1 VASFTG
7 FFAQQLVQFGD
18 CVQQDT
24 AALVNISRTNAYNK
38 TGRMG
43 QGPGDLFDYAPT
55 AAATSVGILQPAAD
69 LTNLLSA
76 GCSSGNCTF
85 SDTDGAAFSSLA
97 ISHLCTD
104 ITSSIRIVNETQQNT
119 STGRYTAY
127 LALDYEEDDYVNNNT
142 YVWNQEDE
150 GLVLRS
156 WITQST
162 ELTTVYFLFR
172 SSNYEQNWRAA
183 NCSIFPTINTYAARI
198 NDGILEERLVDQI
211 LLKKISAQFKDP
223 PVPDAFF
230 DEFFFWTHM
239 MTTNYT
245 IRDGKRESCGGSDL
259 PAFGLSRF
267 MKHSDEPSYVNG
279 TGYTNPS
286 AGWKYWYF
294 PEDCVWSLSLSSYF
308 DLEDNLG
315 DVFDDQNLMLD
326 GRNDGVTGSVHL
338 RVLFE
343 QGNITHNSIN
353 ERMRG
358 LVTSITSII
367 RTNGV
372 HSSVGSITG
381 VSGFDDPLENL
392 TVGVSQIAKGKMW
405 ITTTCVYIRWYWIA
419 FPAVMIGL
427 TGVFLLLV
435 AMENRGIKND
445 RLWKSSFLAALFCEV
460 EVHETPVGKQEM
472 KAIAKS
478 SSASL
483 EGKSGRLR
491 LVAG

>member
-1 VASFTG
+1 
-7 FFAQQLVQFGD
+7 
-18 CVQQDT
+18 
-24 AALVNISRTNAYNK
+24 
-38 TGRMG
+38 MG
-43 QGPGDLFDYAPT
+43 TGPGDLFDYAPT
-55 AAATSVGILQPAAD
+55 AAATSVGILQPTAD

-97 ISHLCTD
+97 IGHLCTD
-104 ITSSIRIVNETQQNT
+104 ITSSIRIVNKTQHNA
-119 STGRYTAY
+119 STGGYTAY
-127 LALDYEEDDYVNNNT
+127 LALDYKIDNYDYTGT

-150 GLVLRS
+150 ALVLRS
-156 WITQST
+156 WITRST
-162 ELTTVYFLFR
+162 GLTTIYFLFR
-172 SSNYEQNWRAA
+172 QSLDEQNWRVAS
-183 NCSIFPTINTYAARI
+183 CSIFPTINTYAARI
-198 NDGILEERLVDQI
+198 NNGILEERLVDQV
-211 LLKKISAQFKDP
+211 LLEKLPAQFKSPRVQDE
-223 PVPDAFF
+223 FF
-230 DEFFFWTHM
+230 DEFYFWTFM

-245 IRDGKRESCGGSDL
+245 IRDGKRESCAGSDS

-294 PEDCVWSLSLSSYF
+294 PEDCVWSLSLDSYF
-308 DLEDNLG
+308 DLKDNLG
-315 DVFDDQNLMLD
+315 DVFDNQDLVLD
-326 GRNDGVTGSVHL
+326 GYDDGVTGSVHL

-353 ERMRG
+353 ERMKG
-358 LVTSITSII
+358 LVTSVTSII
-367 RTNGV
+367 RTNGIP
-372 HSSVGSITG
+372 SSVSSITG
-381 VSGFDDPLENL
+381 VSGLDDPLDNL

-405 ITTTCVYIRWYWIA
+405 ITTTCVYTRWHWIA

-435 AMENRGIKND
+435 AMENRGIEKD

-460 EVHETPVGKQEM
+460 EVYETPVGKHEM